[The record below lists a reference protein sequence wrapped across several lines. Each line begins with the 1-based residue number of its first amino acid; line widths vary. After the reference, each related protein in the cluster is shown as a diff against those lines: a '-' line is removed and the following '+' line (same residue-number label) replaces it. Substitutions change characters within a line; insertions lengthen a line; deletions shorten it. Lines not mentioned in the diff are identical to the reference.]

1 MAGTAT
7 TKQNHEPSVSVVV
20 AVKNERAMIEPCL
33 KSLLDQDYG
42 NYEIIV
48 VDAGSTDS
56 TPEVVEKIV
65 SDNKG
70 VRLLRAEGYAAA
82 GRNVGIMAAMGD
94 MLAFI
99 DGDCIAPR
107 DWLRQLIGPLAS
119 EPSTTAGVGGPSI
132 PIDQIENVWSTITNS
147 VLQTFLG
154 SAGSVQVRVSKKG
167 YVRSLSTAN
176 SAFRTNVVRELGGF
190 DQRLSLCEDAD
201 LSTRMLK
208 AGFRLRFVPSGIVY
222 HAREYHSLSNFGH
235 HMFRYGSGRGKA
247 IAMKPKTNLSLTA
260 LGIASFI
267 VIEILLFASAM
278 LGSQLSRLL
287 FMIFTS
293 TYLLVIVAT
302 SLVLV
307 RGIKTRFFAAI
318 ITFLVL
324 HTSYASGLLTGFF
337 SQATRM
343 LRVKRPT

>member
-1 MAGTAT
+1 
-7 TKQNHEPSVSVVV
+7 
-20 AVKNERAMIEPCL
+20 
-33 KSLLDQDYG
+33 
-42 NYEIIV
+42 
-48 VDAGSTDS
+48 
-56 TPEVVEKIV
+56 
-65 SDNKG
+65 
-70 VRLLRAEGYAAA
+70 
-82 GRNVGIMAAMGD
+82 
-94 MLAFI
+94 
-99 DGDCIAPR
+99 
-107 DWLRQLIGPLAS
+107 
-119 EPSTTAGVGGPSI
+119 
-132 PIDQIENVWSTITNS
+132 
-147 VLQTFLG
+147 
-154 SAGSVQVRVSKKG
+154 
-167 YVRSLSTAN
+167 
-176 SAFRTNVVRELGGF
+176 VVRELGGF

-235 HMFRYGSGRGKA
+235 HMFRYGRGRGEA

-260 LGIASFI
+260 LGIASFV

-318 ITFLVL
+318 IAFLVL

-343 LRVKRPT
+343 LRVRRPT